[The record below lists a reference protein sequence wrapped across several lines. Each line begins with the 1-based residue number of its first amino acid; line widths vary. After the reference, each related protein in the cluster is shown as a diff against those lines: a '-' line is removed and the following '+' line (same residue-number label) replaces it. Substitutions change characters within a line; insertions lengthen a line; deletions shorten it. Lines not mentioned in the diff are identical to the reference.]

1 MRSDEQPSEA
11 EPRFPEMP
19 RIPDP
24 PHVDDP
30 IIRPRRRNPWSSARI
45 EDASAATL
53 AASLGVAL
61 AAPPLI
67 MYLVGSWLG
76 RVTGW
81 GDVTGVAGAVLGIA
95 AGILQAARIIR
106 QIDEVERRK
115 KR

>member
-1 MRSDEQPSEA
+1 MRSDEQPPE
-11 EPRFPEMP
+11 EPP

-24 PHVDDP
+24 PQLHEP
-30 IIRPRRRNPWSSARI
+30 LIRPRRRNPWSSTRL

-81 GDVTGVAGAVLGIA
+81 GDMTGVVAAVLGIA

-115 KR
+115 RR